1 MELYTEYTPNP
12 DTLKFVLTKVIMP
25 FGTAEF
31 ADAESAK
38 RSGLAAELFAMNFVT
53 RVFFGANFVT
63 VTKRPEFE
71 WDAIIPHIGEVILK
85 YVQSGKPIV
94 ENVEN
99 IEEEDTDPV
108 VKKIKEIIE
117 THIRPAVAMDG
128 GDVIFKGF
136 KDGVVHLQMQG
147 SCHGCPSSTLTLK
160 AGIEGLL
167 TRMIPEVKEV
177 VQV

>member
-12 DTLKFVLTKVIMP
+12 DTMKFVLTKVIMP
-25 FGTAEF
+25 LGTAEF
-31 ADAESAK
+31 TDFDSAK
-38 RSGLAAELFAMNFVT
+38 RSGLATELFAMNFVS

-63 VTKRPEFE
+63 ITKRPEFE

-85 YVQSGKPIV
+85 YVKSGRPVV
-94 ENVEN
+94 ENTESTTQ
-99 IEEEDTDPV
+99 EETDPV
-108 VKKIKEIIE
+108 VKKIKELIE

-128 GDVIFKGF
+128 GDVIFKDF

-147 SCHGCPSSTLTLK
+147 SCHGCPSSALTLK